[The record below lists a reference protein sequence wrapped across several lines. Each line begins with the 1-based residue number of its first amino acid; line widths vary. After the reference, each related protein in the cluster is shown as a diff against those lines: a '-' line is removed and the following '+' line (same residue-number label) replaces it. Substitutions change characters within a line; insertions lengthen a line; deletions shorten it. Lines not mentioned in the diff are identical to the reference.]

1 MNAPTPYRKDLHP
14 RLPDDRAYRGREGAY
29 YPSHGLVA
37 AANAAIVLGMPLLLT
52 GEPGCGKTDFA
63 EAAADALGWPY
74 HACHVRSDS
83 RARDLLY
90 SYDALRRF
98 GDAQHGSGPEK
109 RRARDPRH
117 YIRIEGLGLGLTAP
131 ERTVVLIDE
140 IDKAPRDLPNDL
152 LRELD
157 RTRLDFEVP
166 ELDDVVLDDLNK
178 EYRRDGHPIPQFEIR
193 ATEPDGRVVVVETRE
208 LVRTMKRP
216 DSAIYPLIVITSNI
230 ERQLP
235 EPFLRRCL
243 FFHIEFPDRAALL
256 KIVQGRF
263 PDRPVLLV
271 TAAIDL
277 VLTLRKNYSLTKK
290 PTTSELLAWVEVL
303 DKMYD
308 PGKAQEALDTAARKI
323 DHEKH
328 VPLAGQTLDWSQ
340 IPGLACLLKLDEDL
354 QRVLPRKP
362 A

>member
-1 MNAPTPYRKDLHP
+1 MSTQYRKDLRP

-63 EAAADALGWPY
+63 EAAAETLGWPY

-98 GDAQHGSGPEK
+98 GDAQHGSPREK
-109 RRARDPRH
+109 LRARDPRN

-131 ERTVVLIDE
+131 EPTVVLVDE

-152 LRELD
+152 LREID
-157 RTRLDFEVP
+157 RTRLEFEIP
-166 ELDDVVLDDLNK
+166 ELDDAVLGDLDAEYK
-178 EYRRDGHPIPQFEIR
+178 ESGQRPPHFEIR
-193 ATEPDGRVVVVETRE
+193 KDGTVIHSRE
-208 LVRTMKRP
+208 LVRMMRRP
-216 DSAIYPLIVITSNI
+216 DKSVYPLIVITSNI

-243 FFHIEFPDRAALL
+243 FFHIEFPDREALL
-256 KIVQGRF
+256 KIVRTRF
-263 PDRPVLLV
+263 PEHPDLLV

-290 PTTSELLAWVEVL
+290 PTTSELLEWVNVL
-303 DKMYD
+303 DRMYD
-308 PGKAQEALDTAARKI
+308 VGQATQALGVAVSKI
-323 DHEKH
+323 DREKH
-328 VPLAGQTLDWSQ
+328 VPLAGQTKPLDWLLV
-340 IPGLACLLKLDEDL
+340 PGLACLLKLDEDL
-354 QRVLPRKP
+354 QRVLPRRL

>member
-1 MNAPTPYRKDLHP
+1 MNASTPYRKDLHP
-14 RLPDDRAYRGREGAY
+14 RLPDDRAYRGRDGAY

-63 EAAADALGWPY
+63 EAAANTLGWPY
-74 HACHVRSDS
+74 HPCHVRSDS

-98 GDAQHGSGPEK
+98 GDAQHGAEREK
-109 RRARDPRH
+109 RHARDPRH
-117 YIRIEGLGLGLTAP
+117 YIRLEGLGLGLTAP
-131 ERTVVLIDE
+131 ERTIVLIDE

-157 RTRLDFEVP
+157 RSRLDFEIP
-166 ELDDVVLDDLNK
+166 ELDDLVLAELDA
-178 EYRRDGHPIPQFEIR
+178 EYRPSAPPRFEIRRDG
-193 ATEPDGRVVVVETRE
+193 VVSETRD
-208 LVRTMKRP
+208 LVRTMRRP
-216 DSAIYPLIVITSNI
+216 EKTIYPLIVITSNI

-243 FFHIEFPDRAALL
+243 FFHIEFPDRDALL
-256 KIVQGRF
+256 KIVRGRF
-263 PDRPVLLV
+263 PDHPELLV
-271 TAAIDL
+271 TTATDL

-303 DKMYD
+303 GKMYD
-308 PGKAQEALDTAARKI
+308 LSKAQEALDDAARKI
-323 DHEKH
+323 DRKKH
-328 VPLAGQTLDWSQ
+328 TPLAGETVGWSK

-354 QRVLPRKP
+354 QRVISRKP
-362 A
+362 T